1 MSVPQ
6 IDVARVWTRTSFSP
20 GEGTGC
26 CEREK
31 PPRSSA
37 VFVHAII
44 VVGMILIA
52 LPHNQLAGATF

>member
-31 PPRSSA
+31 PPCSSA

-44 VVGMILIA
+44 VVGMVPMLSPKINFA
-52 LPHNQLAGATF
+52 VATF